1 MICYKIRSK
10 KNNTEDKTHI
20 PQYKFS
26 IFLRTLYLYEAVACS
41 ENSLIIAEDIPA
53 SAKLIIP
60 NNKV

>member
-26 IFLRTLYLYEAVACS
+26 IFLEHYIYTKQLAR
-41 ENSLIIAEDIPA
+41 ENSLIIAEDIPHQR
-53 SAKLIIP
+53 
-60 NNKV
+60 N

>member
-26 IFLRTLYLYEAVACS
+26 IFLEHYNIHEAVLQWKLFNNCRRHTRIS
-41 ENSLIIAEDIPA
+41 ETDYTQ
-53 SAKLIIP
+53 
-60 NNKV
+60 